1 MVAETLYVCDFKTIV
16 NMILQIISACLLLI
30 VGNKPQCW
38 VTSYGKGSWAAS
50 QSWDKVAES
59 DLFTTLFSQTQF
71 PDRSIPRGTEIH
83 Q

>member
-1 MVAETLYVCDFKTIV
+1 MMADTLYVCDFMITF
-16 NMILQIISACLLLI
+16 NMILQIICACLFLI

-38 VTSYGKGSWAAS
+38 ITSYGKGSWVAS

-59 DLFTTLFSQTQF
+59 DLFKTLFRQPEF
-71 PDRSIPRGTEIH
+71 PHSSIPRGTEIH